1 MTQKVMLIGHFGGN
15 AEIVP
20 VGDEREVAKF
30 SLATKELFQGR
41 DPHTEWHNVNVY
53 GKKGSFD
60 KLLAAGKLNAGVKAT
75 LLDGVLRTRVSEKD
89 GKKAYFYSVE
99 FQLNP
104 NTTMFELPANRSAQ
118 GAGQG
123 QAAGQG
129 QGQAAGQGQPTGQEQ
144 AAGHVAQQE
153 PSALELARAKAAQK
167 AQEAQAEIERLERE
181 EQERIAREEQLR
193 QEQARQVQQ
202 PQSAPPVYSEPP
214 LDMDDDIPFAPLH
227 LQYPQIL
234 YAM

>member
-118 GAGQG
+118 GA

-129 QGQAAGQGQPTGQEQ
+129 QAGQGQAGQGQEQAAGQGQASGQ
-144 AAGHVAQQE
+144 AVQQE

-181 EQERIAREEQLR
+181 EQERLAREEQAR
-193 QEQARQVQQ
+193 QEQARQAQQ
-202 PQSAPPVYSEPP
+202 PQAAPPVYNEPP
-214 LDMDDDIPFAPLH
+214 MDMDDDIPF
-227 LQYPQIL
+227 
-234 YAM
+234 

>member
-118 GAGQG
+118 GA

-129 QGQAAGQGQPTGQEQ
+129 QAGQGQAGQGQEQAAGQGQASGQ
-144 AAGHVAQQE
+144 AVKQE
-153 PSALELARAKAAQK
+153 PSQLELARAKAAEAAQAAARL
-167 AQEAQAEIERLERE
+167 AQEELEIAERQ
-181 EQERIAREEQLR
+181 EQERLAREEQARL
-193 QEQARQVQQ
+193 EQARQAQQ
-202 PQSAPPVYSEPP
+202 PQAAPPVYNEPP
-214 LDMDDDIPFAPLH
+214 VDFDDDIPF
-227 LQYPQIL
+227 
-234 YAM
+234 